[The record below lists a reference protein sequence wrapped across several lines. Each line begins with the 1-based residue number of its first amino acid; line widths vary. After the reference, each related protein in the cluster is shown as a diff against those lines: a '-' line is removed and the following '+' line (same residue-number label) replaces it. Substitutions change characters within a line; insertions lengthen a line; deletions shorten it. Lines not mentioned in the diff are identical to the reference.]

1 MTQPPESGPQPPQW
15 EPAMPGWYDDPQDAQ
30 GQRYWD
36 GQQWTPHHQRKP
48 ISQPPPPTGPPAQSA
63 PPPPGVP
70 PSTYQQ
76 APWRPLGGGPPKK
89 SWTPRVVAAVIGVVA
104 LLAAIGWLASPG
116 TPSPSS
122 TGHQDSPSAGHQDS
136 PDGKDPTAGRS
147 NSYRAGYWWA
157 YQNSERMQS
166 GVMINS
172 AQTVCANT
180 ASSEAPVQGLNTQEW
195 TQGCVDSWNKMG
207 YGKSGPSSPGSID
220 CSKPGDGNDNG
231 FHDINC
237 PP

>member
-1 MTQPPESGPQPPQW
+1 MGRS
-15 EPAMPGWYDDPQDAQ
+15 AVDAA
-30 GQRYWD
+30 
-36 GQQWTPHHQRKP
+36 
-48 ISQPPPPTGPPAQSA
+48 PPTQADFAAAAFDRAARTASPAPAGIPDLAVSTSAAATAGRCAEKIPNSDHHRGGHRCGRGATCDQLVGVALFFLAPQHWPPRFFQRGPPGFPNGQ
-63 PPPPGVP
+63 
-70 PSTYQQ
+70 
-76 APWRPLGGGPPKK
+76 
-89 SWTPRVVAAVIGVVA
+89 
-104 LLAAIGWLASPG
+104 
-116 TPSPSS
+116 
-122 TGHQDSPSAGHQDS
+122 
-136 PDGKDPTAGRS
+136 DPTAGHTE
-147 NSYRAGYWWA
+147 SYKAGYWWA